1 MSDGSC
7 QSTQP
12 ALCGCCEG
20 IAQETPEPIS
30 NRPGLSAITYRV
42 GTHNTFLASL
52 LASLSSSI
60 IPPWAPLGTNLTDPS
75 LANFNPAVALAPLR
89 TRDSSD
95 FSIALLDCWATT
107 LDILTF
113 YQERIANEFYLRT
126 AVDAASITDL
136 AQLVGYQPSPGV
148 AASCYLAFTLNN
160 APGSPDN
167 VPIPAGT
174 RVQSVPGPG
183 QQPQVFETSSDIT
196 ALIELNAIPPVATSP
211 WALNPGITSI
221 WIQGTSN
228 NINVG
233 DAILFVNEALYG
245 LASADSTSSAP
256 AADFHFVTAVSI
268 DSAAG
273 NTVIQW
279 DQPLNW
285 PVSGDNTASIYVFRK
300 KAALFGSQAPD
311 PRTFSATHTG
321 MQSVPGWPGGS
332 PASADWSWI
341 YSGNS
346 QVNLDASYPG
356 LTPPQGGGPL
366 WAVLAVSLPA
376 APSLAVV
383 YSISAAADINPT
395 QYTLSSRSTQ
405 LTLAN
410 GVAVS
415 LSQLVDAWVEA
426 DLELAVFEELGLGGI
441 GPFEQILATLQAPL
455 QALGINASI
464 GATIASVIA
473 AAAAVQQP
481 FTGPA
486 ADQLLTYIIS
496 QTRSATAF
504 IQSNLLTPADPPLA
518 AGSTYNGYACQAGLL
533 MPVAGT
539 TLELITTQQ
548 LAPSQP
554 VAVSG
559 NRLRL
564 QVADSFSA
572 SSDADAGFAPGSST
586 GTLPIAP
593 GQIFLIDAYP
603 PAAVSGS
610 TDVQWSVITT
620 DGVAGLLTIAN
631 DNVVLAPS
639 ETSDPLAGETA
650 LLSGPPSPQGP
661 IVSLTFQQALSR
673 IYDLATVT
681 VNANTVAATN
691 GETMYQILGNG
702 DATNPALSF
711 QLQQSPLTWVS
722 SPLNNGA
729 VSTLQVWVNN
739 LEWQQVNNFLDS
751 GPADRVY
758 TTETDSTGTVTVEFG
773 DGQQGELTPTGQMN
787 IRAVYR
793 VGIGSA
799 GNVNAGQ
806 LSQALDRPQGLK
818 TVTNPDP
825 ATGGADP
832 DTASDAR
839 ASAPLNVLTLGR
851 VVSLEDYQNY
861 ALAYAGIAKALAT
874 WTWVNRRRSVFLTL
888 AGDNGEAY
896 ESTDQTIGNL
906 LTSFQDAGNPYVPV
920 YIPSPSYSAI
930 QFDVGANIQVESDYD
945 PTQVQAQVWQ
955 ALSTAFSF
963 DQRQIGQGVAQSEVV
978 AVIQQVPG
986 VIAVELT
993 TFNVH
998 GTPPVSPLPPVLLA
1012 SSPDAGTQ
1020 GEPTGAQLLTLDPA
1034 SQGNLA
1040 VTS

>member
-7 QSTQP
+7 QSVQP
-12 ALCGCCEG
+12 TLCGCCEG
-20 IAQETPEPIS
+20 IAQETPEPIN
-30 NRPGLSAITYRV
+30 NRPGLSAIAYRV

-52 LASLSSSI
+52 LADLSSSI

-75 LANFNPAVALAPLR
+75 LVNFNPAVALAPLR
-89 TRDSSD
+89 TRDTSD

-126 AVDAASITDL
+126 AVDAASIVDL

-183 QQPQVFETSSDIT
+183 QQPQVFETSTDIT
-196 ALIELNAIPPVATSP
+196 ALIELNAVPPATTQP
-211 WALNPGITSI
+211 WSLNPGITSI
-221 WIQGTSN
+221 WIQGVSN
-228 NINVG
+228 SVNVG
-233 DAILFVNEALYG
+233 DVLLFVNQAFYNDE
-245 LASADSTSSAP
+245 SSGA
-256 AADFHFVTAVSI
+256 AADFHYVTAVTVNPAS
-268 DSAAG
+268 G
-273 NTVIQW
+273 NTLIQW
-279 DQPLNW
+279 NTGLSWPTTNDQ
-285 PVSGDNTASIYVFRK
+285 TASLYVFRK
-300 KAALFGSQAPD
+300 KAALFGVQAPD
-311 PRTFSATHTG
+311 PRTLSTHGNNIKNLTG
-321 MQSVPGWPGGS
+321 YPPGGDN
-332 PASADWSWI
+332 DWTFYYKPGSYQI
-341 YSGNS
+341 S
-346 QVNLDASYPG
+346 LDASYPG
-356 LTPPQGGGPL
+356 TSPQSGQPAWTLLITPGYTAVVQIGSAADYGPL
-366 WAVLAVSLPA
+366 L
-376 APSLAVV
+376 
-383 YSISAAADINPT
+383 
-395 QYTLSSRSTQ
+395 YTLTSKTTQ
-405 LTLAN
+405 LTLKTN
-410 GVAVS
+410 YI
-415 LSQLVDAWVEA
+415 QLAPASSTTLD
-426 DLELAVFEELGLGGI
+426 DLLKDIVGE
-441 GPFEQILATLQAPL
+441 
-455 QALGINASI
+455 
-464 GATIASVIA
+464 
-473 AAAAVQQP
+473 
-481 FTGPA
+481 
-486 ADQLLTYIIS
+486 
-496 QTRSATAF
+496 TRSATAY
-504 IQSNLLTPADPPLA
+504 IQSGQLTIADPPLT
-518 AGSTYNGYACQAGLL
+518 AGTTWNSYACQAGLL

-539 TLELITTQQ
+539 TLNLITTEQ

-572 SSDADAGFAPGSST
+572 SGDADAGFAPGNST
-586 GTLPIAP
+586 GTLPLAP
-593 GQIFLIDAYP
+593 GQFFLIDAYP
-603 PAAVSGS
+603 PTSISGS
-610 TDVQWSVITT
+610 GDMLWSVITT

-650 LLSGPPSPQGP
+650 LLSGSPSPEGP
-661 IVSLTFQQALSR
+661 IVGLTFQQALTR
-673 IYDLATVT
+673 IYDLPTVT

-691 GETMYQILGNG
+691 GETTYQILGNG

-711 QLQQSPLTWVS
+711 QLQQSPLTYVS
-722 SPLNNGA
+722 SPLNNGS

-739 LEWQQVNNFLDS
+739 LEWQQANNFLDS

-758 TTETDSTGTVTVEFG
+758 ITQTDSTGTVTVEFG

-799 GNVNAGQ
+799 GNVNSGQ
-806 LSQALDRPQGLK
+806 LSQPLDRPQGLK
-818 TVTNPDP
+818 SVTNPGP

-832 DTASDAR
+832 DSASDAR
-839 ASAPLNVLTLGR
+839 TSAPLNVLTLGR
-851 VVSLEDYQNY
+851 VVSLEDYENY

-874 WTWVNRRRSVFLTL
+874 WTWVNRRRSVFLTV
-888 AGDNGEAY
+888 AGDNGEVY
-896 ESTDQTIGNL
+896 ESSDQTIGNL
-906 LTSFQDAGNPYVPV
+906 LTSFQDVGNPYVPV
-920 YIPSPSYSAI
+920 YIPSPSYSPILFEA
-930 QFDVGANIQVESDYD
+930 GANIQVESDYD

-955 ALSTAFSF
+955 TLSTAFSF
-963 DQRQIGQGVAQSEVV
+963 DQRDIGQGVAQSEVI

-993 TFNVH
+993 IFNLQ
-998 GTPPVSPLPPVLLA
+998 GTAAVSPLPAVLLA
-1012 SSPDAGTQ
+1012 SSPAAGTQ

>member
-1 MSDGSC
+1 MSDGTC

-60 IPPWAPLGTNLTDPS
+60 IPPWAPLGTDITDPT
-75 LANFNPAVALAPLR
+75 LVNFNPAVALAQLR

-148 AASCYLAFTLNN
+148 TASCYLAFTLNN

-174 RVQSVPGPG
+174 RVQSVPGPS

-196 ALIELNAIPPVATSP
+196 ALIELNAVSPVTTSP
-211 WALNPGITSI
+211 WALNPGITST
-221 WIQGTSN
+221 WIQGVN
-228 NINVG
+228 NNVNVG
-233 DAILFVNEALYG
+233 DVLLFVNQAFYEQA
-245 LASADSTSSAP
+245 ASGGAT
-256 AADFHFVTAVSI
+256 DFHYVTAVTVNST
-268 DSAAG
+268 SG
-273 NTVIQW
+273 NTLVQW
-279 DQPLNW
+279 DQGLNW
-285 PVSGDNTASIYVFRK
+285 PTANDQTAHLYVFRK
-300 KAALFGSQAPD
+300 KAALFGVQAPD
-311 PRTFSATHTG
+311 PRTLSTHG
-321 MQSVPGWPGGS
+321 NNIANLAGYPSGGDG
-332 PASADWSWI
+332 DWSFE
-341 YSGNS
+341 YNSGS
-346 QVNLDASYPG
+346 YQISLDASYPG
-356 LTPPQGGGPL
+356 TNPQSGQPAWSLLITPDYVAVVQIKSATDYGPL
-366 WAVLAVSLPA
+366 L
-376 APSLAVV
+376 
-383 YSISAAADINPT
+383 
-395 QYTLSSRSTQ
+395 YTITTKTTQ
-405 LTLAN
+405 LTLQAN
-410 GVAVS
+410 YI
-415 LSQLVDAWVEA
+415 QLAPATSYTLDQM
-426 DLELAVFEELGLGGI
+426 LGNIVG
-441 GPFEQILATLQAPL
+441 E
-455 QALGINASI
+455 
-464 GATIASVIA
+464 
-473 AAAAVQQP
+473 
-481 FTGPA
+481 
-486 ADQLLTYIIS
+486 
-496 QTRSATAF
+496 TRSATAY
-504 IQSNLLTPADPPLA
+504 IQSSQLTIADPPLT
-518 AGSTYNGYACQAGLL
+518 AGVTYEGYACQAALL

-539 TLELITTQQ
+539 TLNIITTEQ

-559 NRLRL
+559 NRVRL

-572 SSDADAGFAPGSST
+572 SSDPEAGFAPGSST
-586 GTLPIAP
+586 GTLPLAP
-593 GQIFLIDAYP
+593 GQVFLIDAYP
-603 PAAVSGS
+603 PTAISGS
-610 TDVQWSVITT
+610 TDMLWSVITT

-639 ETSDPLAGETA
+639 VTSDPLAGETA
-650 LLSGPPSPQGP
+650 LLSGPPNPEGP
-661 IVSLTFQQALSR
+661 ILGLTFQQALTR
-673 IYDLATVT
+673 IYDLPTVT

-711 QLQQSPLTWVS
+711 QLQQSPLTYVS

-739 LEWQQVNNFLDS
+739 IEWQEVSNFLDS

-758 TTETDSTGTVTVEFG
+758 MTQTDSTGTVTVEFG
-773 DGQQGELTPTGQMN
+773 DGQEGELTPTGQLN

-793 VGIGSA
+793 KGIGSA
-799 GNVNAGQ
+799 GNVSSGQ

-818 TVTNPDP
+818 SVTNPGA

-839 ASAPLNVLTLGR
+839 TSAPLNVLTLGR

-861 ALAYAGIAKALAT
+861 ALAFAGIAKALAT
-874 WTWVNRRRSVFLTL
+874 WTWVNQRRSVFLTV
-888 AGDNGEAY
+888 AGDDGEAY

-906 LTSFQDAGNPYVPV
+906 IASFQDVGIPFVPV
-920 YIPSPSYSAI
+920 YIPSPSYDAV
-930 QFDVGANIQVESDYD
+930 QFEVGANIQVESDYD
-945 PTQVQAQVWQ
+945 PTQVQATVWQ
-955 ALSTAFSF
+955 ALLTAFSF
-963 DQRQIGQGVAQSEVV
+963 DQRDIGQGVAQSEVI

-986 VIAVELT
+986 VLAVELT
-993 TFNVH
+993 IFNLQ
-998 GTPPVSPLPPVLLA
+998 GTAPVSPLPAVLLA
-1012 SSPDAGTQ
+1012 SSPSAGVQ